1 MHPLAQF
8 DFQLSELALHFL
20 SHRLPL
26 YRELAP
32 SRLAADVRKAK
43 EVEGFR
49 FVVATTCSAFGG
61 KPAEFNQPCLVRMQ
75 LQFELLQ
82 SLRKFFPE
90 LLGFDAI
97 LESDHNIVGVTHDDH
112 IATSCLPPPFVGP
125 EIKRIMQI
133 DVGQ

>member
-26 YRELAP
+26 YRELSP
-32 SRLAADVRKAK
+32 SRLATDMRKAEK
-43 EVEGFR
+43 VEGFW
-49 FVVATTCSAFGG
+49 FIVATTCSAFGG
-61 KPAEFNQPCLVRMQ
+61 EPAEFDQPCLARMQ
-75 LQFELLQ
+75 FQRELLQ

-90 LLGFDAI
+90 LLGFGAI
-97 LESDHNIVGVTHDDH
+97 LESDHNIVSITHDDY
-112 IATSCLPPPFVGP
+112 IATSCLPPPFIGP